1 MKKIIRLTERDLT
14 RIVKRTIR
22 EMENDIDM
30 SNYSEDD
37 PFKGLK
43 GQIISYLNDN
53 EIYPDEDSDD
63 EIFDGL
69 SSLYRQRETQ
79 AIRFVRRLS

>member
-14 RIVKRTIR
+14 RLIKRIVK
-22 EMENDIDM
+22 ENEDDINM
-30 SNYSEDD
+30 SDHSEDD

-43 GQIISYLNDN
+43 SQIISYLNDN
-53 EIYPDEDSDD
+53 GIDPKSDD
-63 EIFDGL
+63 EIRDGL
-69 SSLYRQRETQ
+69 GELYGQRDRQ

>member
-1 MKKIIRLTERDLT
+1 MKRIIRLTERDLT
-14 RIVKRTIR
+14 RLIKRIIK
-22 EMENDIDM
+22 ENDIDM

-53 EIYPDEDSDD
+53 GIYPDEDSDD

>member
-14 RIVKRTIR
+14 RLIKRIVK
-22 EMENDIDM
+22 ENEDDINM
-30 SNYSEDD
+30 SDHSEDD

-43 GQIISYLNDN
+43 SQIISYLNDN
-53 EIYPDEDSDD
+53 GIDPKSDD
-63 EIFDGL
+63 EIRDGL
-69 SSLYRQRETQ
+69 GELYRQRDRQ